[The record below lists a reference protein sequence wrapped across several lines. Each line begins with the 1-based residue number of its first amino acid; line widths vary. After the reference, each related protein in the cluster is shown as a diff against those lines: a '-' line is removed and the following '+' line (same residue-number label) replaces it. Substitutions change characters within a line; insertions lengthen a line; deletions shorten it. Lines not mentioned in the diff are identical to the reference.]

1 MIKFLHCGDLHL
13 DAPFAL
19 RSPTEAERRR
29 TELRGDLSSLM
40 LYIRQQKVEICLISG
55 DLFDG
60 NAVTPETLAL
70 LEREFAS
77 CPDCRFFVS
86 PGNHDPLTAGSPYR
100 TMKLPANVHIFGSEK
115 ERVCLDDLGVD
126 VYGFGFDGRNG
137 GANPVLGY
145 PRKDPSRINILCCH
159 GDLEGGN
166 ASPYCP
172 FTKEDLARSGFDYV
186 ALGHIHK
193 GTDLQKEGEVFWAY
207 PGCIRG
213 RGFDE
218 TGYKGFLFGA
228 MEKGNVAAKFI
239 PVSNH
244 RYEIAAVDV
253 TGLTRTEALE
263 KVRKTAITYG
273 RETILRVILTGQVEE
288 GLVILPGEISHSA
301 EYPASVEIK
310 DRTVL
315 APRFTD
321 LEKSNTLKGVFYRLM
336 AEKIEKGE
344 IPSDA
349 LKYGLL
355 ALDDRNVTEELGEE

>member
-1 MIKFLHCGDLHL
+1 MIRFLHCADLHL
-13 DAPFAL
+13 DAPFSL
-19 RSPTEAERRR
+19 RSPGEAERRR

-40 LYIRQQKVEICLISG
+40 LYIRQQKVELCFISG

-60 NAVTPETLAL
+60 NAVTADTLSL
-70 LEREFAS
+70 LERELAS
-77 CPDCRFFVS
+77 CPECRFFLS

-100 TMKLPANVHIFGSEK
+100 TMHLPENVFVFGSEK
-115 ERVCLDDLGVD
+115 QRVRLEDLGVD

-137 GANPVLGY
+137 GTNPVLGY
-145 PRKDPSRINILCCH
+145 PKLDPAKINILCCH

-166 ASPYCP
+166 GSPYCP
-172 FTKEDLARSGFDYV
+172 FTLADLERSGFDYV

-193 GTDLQKEGEVFWAY
+193 GTDLQKAGEVFWAY

-244 RYEIAAVDV
+244 RYEVVSVDV
-253 TGLTRTEALE
+253 TGLTRMEAVE
-263 KVRKTAITYG
+263 KLKKTAVPYG
-273 RETILRVILTGQVEE
+273 RETVLRMILTGEVPE
-288 GLVILPGEISHSA
+288 GLLIQPEEISRGA
-301 EYPASVEIK
+301 EYPASIEIK
-310 DRTVL
+310 DHTVP
-315 APRFTD
+315 APKFTE
-321 LEKSNTLKGVFYRLM
+321 LEAANTLKGVFYRLM
-336 AEKIEKGE
+336 SEKIEKGE
-344 IPSDA
+344 IPPEA

-355 ALDDRNVTEELGEE
+355 ALDDRNVAEFTGEE